1 MKKEDFLEILRD
13 YLKKGFSE
21 DEVMDILRDYE
32 EYFVD
37 GIIEGK
43 SEIEIIQ
50 SLGSPKEIANELLA
64 ESNIKSENKVKGKVE
79 NFFIEA
85 KGKFKSGLNKFK
97 VNLNDKEHV
106 KSRKKI
112 EILQVLLTIIL
123 LPFAFAIV
131 CSTIGVGIGLIGSLI
146 ALVIGTPFAISLT
159 NVMPEVKT
167 LIIFLFIAYIGF
179 EILIWQLFIAVVRLE
194 KKAFK
199 IYITWIKT
207 NQLYIDGSI
216 KKEEIERHDEKRI
229 VTGVGV
235 VLLITGIVGS
245 IWSGIEVMPKLI
257 NDAQAMQ
264 NNLNQQEVLYKG
276 KIDLAKLNINSKVSN
291 IIIKKYDGKDVIV
304 ERSGNKNLSTITTKE
319 SGSELTI
326 DEEFNNNNNNLG
338 KSIDDIVR
346 YLVDELYTSHNSDI
360 TVYIPENIDI
370 NVNTNNGGL
379 YINGVNANNLN
390 FNTQYGNISLSENS
404 NIKTLNIK
412 SNSDISL
419 KVREVYCIDNLSI
432 ESNYVNIY
440 EGTFVEDESKIP
452 ESIKI
457 LAQGGYDNSVNINT
471 NLPIAKNLDI
481 TSEENVDLKLPI
493 SDYKFNF
500 DIKTSNSI
508 SFDEN
513 SVSKYLGT
521 SLENYINSNDTEH
534 ILNEKSFKGLIN
546 EELINNPTEY
556 FVNIRSANVKFN

>member
-64 ESNIKSENKVKGKVE
+64 ESNIKSENKV
-79 NFFIEA
+79 

-216 KKEEIERHDEKRI
+216 KKEEIERHDE
-229 VTGVGV
+229 T
-235 VLLITGIVGS
+235 
-245 IWSGIEVMPKLI
+245 
-257 NDAQAMQ
+257 
-264 NNLNQQEVLYKG
+264 
-276 KIDLAKLNINSKVSN
+276 
-291 IIIKKYDGKDVIV
+291 IIKDKDG
-304 ERSGNKNLSTITTKE
+304 G
-319 SGSELTI
+319 EL
-326 DEEFNNNNNNLG
+326 DE
-338 KSIDDIVR
+338 
-346 YLVDELYTSHNSDI
+346 
-360 TVYIPENIDI
+360 
-370 NVNTNNGGL
+370 
-379 YINGVNANNLN
+379 
-390 FNTQYGNISLSENS
+390 
-404 NIKTLNIK
+404 
-412 SNSDISL
+412 
-419 KVREVYCIDNLSI
+419 
-432 ESNYVNIY
+432 
-440 EGTFVEDESKIP
+440 
-452 ESIKI
+452 
-457 LAQGGYDNSVNINT
+457 
-471 NLPIAKNLDI
+471 
-481 TSEENVDLKLPI
+481 
-493 SDYKFNF
+493 
-500 DIKTSNSI
+500 
-508 SFDEN
+508 
-513 SVSKYLGT
+513 
-521 SLENYINSNDTEH
+521 
-534 ILNEKSFKGLIN
+534 
-546 EELINNPTEY
+546 
-556 FVNIRSANVKFN
+556 

>member
-50 SLGSPKEIANELLA
+50 SLGFTKGNCKWTLLA

-216 KKEEIERHDEKRI
+216 KKEEIERHDE
-229 VTGVGV
+229 T
-235 VLLITGIVGS
+235 
-245 IWSGIEVMPKLI
+245 
-257 NDAQAMQ
+257 
-264 NNLNQQEVLYKG
+264 
-276 KIDLAKLNINSKVSN
+276 
-291 IIIKKYDGKDVIV
+291 IIKDKDG
-304 ERSGNKNLSTITTKE
+304 G
-319 SGSELTI
+319 EL
-326 DEEFNNNNNNLG
+326 DE
-338 KSIDDIVR
+338 
-346 YLVDELYTSHNSDI
+346 
-360 TVYIPENIDI
+360 
-370 NVNTNNGGL
+370 
-379 YINGVNANNLN
+379 
-390 FNTQYGNISLSENS
+390 
-404 NIKTLNIK
+404 
-412 SNSDISL
+412 
-419 KVREVYCIDNLSI
+419 
-432 ESNYVNIY
+432 
-440 EGTFVEDESKIP
+440 
-452 ESIKI
+452 
-457 LAQGGYDNSVNINT
+457 
-471 NLPIAKNLDI
+471 
-481 TSEENVDLKLPI
+481 
-493 SDYKFNF
+493 
-500 DIKTSNSI
+500 
-508 SFDEN
+508 
-513 SVSKYLGT
+513 
-521 SLENYINSNDTEH
+521 
-534 ILNEKSFKGLIN
+534 
-546 EELINNPTEY
+546 
-556 FVNIRSANVKFN
+556 

>member
-43 SEIEIIQ
+43 SEIEF
-50 SLGSPKEIANELLA
+50 SSWKEVENYLKEIANELLA

-159 NVMPEVKT
+159 NVMPEIKI

-194 KKAFK
+194 KKSFK

-216 KKEEIERHDEKRI
+216 KKEEIERHDE
-229 VTGVGV
+229 T
-235 VLLITGIVGS
+235 
-245 IWSGIEVMPKLI
+245 
-257 NDAQAMQ
+257 
-264 NNLNQQEVLYKG
+264 
-276 KIDLAKLNINSKVSN
+276 
-291 IIIKKYDGKDVIV
+291 IIKDKDG
-304 ERSGNKNLSTITTKE
+304 G
-319 SGSELTI
+319 EL
-326 DEEFNNNNNNLG
+326 DE
-338 KSIDDIVR
+338 
-346 YLVDELYTSHNSDI
+346 
-360 TVYIPENIDI
+360 
-370 NVNTNNGGL
+370 
-379 YINGVNANNLN
+379 
-390 FNTQYGNISLSENS
+390 
-404 NIKTLNIK
+404 
-412 SNSDISL
+412 
-419 KVREVYCIDNLSI
+419 
-432 ESNYVNIY
+432 
-440 EGTFVEDESKIP
+440 
-452 ESIKI
+452 
-457 LAQGGYDNSVNINT
+457 
-471 NLPIAKNLDI
+471 
-481 TSEENVDLKLPI
+481 
-493 SDYKFNF
+493 
-500 DIKTSNSI
+500 
-508 SFDEN
+508 
-513 SVSKYLGT
+513 
-521 SLENYINSNDTEH
+521 
-534 ILNEKSFKGLIN
+534 
-546 EELINNPTEY
+546 
-556 FVNIRSANVKFN
+556 

>member
-112 EILQVLLTIIL
+112 EILQVLLTI
-123 LPFAFAIV
+123 V

-216 KKEEIERHDEKRI
+216 KKEEIERHDE
-229 VTGVGV
+229 T
-235 VLLITGIVGS
+235 
-245 IWSGIEVMPKLI
+245 
-257 NDAQAMQ
+257 
-264 NNLNQQEVLYKG
+264 
-276 KIDLAKLNINSKVSN
+276 
-291 IIIKKYDGKDVIV
+291 IIKDKDG
-304 ERSGNKNLSTITTKE
+304 G
-319 SGSELTI
+319 EL
-326 DEEFNNNNNNLG
+326 DE
-338 KSIDDIVR
+338 
-346 YLVDELYTSHNSDI
+346 
-360 TVYIPENIDI
+360 
-370 NVNTNNGGL
+370 
-379 YINGVNANNLN
+379 
-390 FNTQYGNISLSENS
+390 
-404 NIKTLNIK
+404 
-412 SNSDISL
+412 
-419 KVREVYCIDNLSI
+419 
-432 ESNYVNIY
+432 
-440 EGTFVEDESKIP
+440 
-452 ESIKI
+452 
-457 LAQGGYDNSVNINT
+457 
-471 NLPIAKNLDI
+471 
-481 TSEENVDLKLPI
+481 
-493 SDYKFNF
+493 
-500 DIKTSNSI
+500 
-508 SFDEN
+508 
-513 SVSKYLGT
+513 
-521 SLENYINSNDTEH
+521 
-534 ILNEKSFKGLIN
+534 
-546 EELINNPTEY
+546 
-556 FVNIRSANVKFN
+556 